1 MQRRSVRQGAL
12 DGVAV
17 RLEAVRLQDAAQR
30 RWWLH
35 VPEVGVHLRGV
46 LNTTRR
52 EKSFTFEPTSEAQQL
67 YPHCANMKVAIS

>member
-52 EKSFTFEPTSEAQQL
+52 EMSFTLESRSRSRESPQFR
-67 YPHCANMKVAIS
+67 

>member
-30 RWWLH
+30 RWRLH
-35 VPEVGVHLRGV
+35 VEVGVHLHVPTQRAI
-46 LNTTRR
+46 
-52 EKSFTFEPTSEAQQL
+52 EKSKNEPSER
-67 YPHCANMKVAIS
+67 PNNFIPTVHCENMKVAMS